1 MYNQIMDDN
10 AAIEETRNQIAELD
24 KQIKQLSWDKFDYL
38 REKLDDITAEA
49 EYLQEIL
56 SSEKMMDDYGFYNN
70 RGWANAAMIT
80 VQYKE
85 AQKGMNEVLKERA
98 KITDAMRKNN
108 KDEEDRWQDLTDKAR
123 DYAKAMMAAKDAMK
137 SFVEESI
144 QANLSK
150 LKELMEN
157 YKKAMSTA
165 KDLYDFQKN
174 ISNQTNTIANLRKQ
188 LTAYEND
195 DSEAARKRRQELRN
209 QLNQAEQQLQETEWD
224 RYISQTGD
232 MLDNLYEDYEKL
244 LNARLDN
251 LDKLLEDEIKAI
263 NQNGGN
269 VGKGL
274 NEIATKYGVPIDRL
288 NELMSGDNQNSI
300 TGKIGDIHDLL
311 DDNIKWLQNAIN
323 NGAMKAVEKGS
334 QDVNYDSKTGQVS
347 VGKSS
352 TDIHKDT
359 TTNTIKQVA
368 KKSTATNQN
377 KTPSIGLQSRN
388 VASET
393 AINLISKIKTDIN
406 KMVNLSGN
414 KSTRKTLSQRYN
426 DIGKVESKILSEGFT
441 ADNMED
447 LRTQLNNLLD
457 ASQKIG
463 DNAKTKA
470 GKQLYADF
478 SSRILKYIKSLKLPK
493 YATGTKKVRKDHLG
507 ITQDDGSELL
517 FRTDSG
523 ALLTP
528 LGQGDMV
535 FTNEMSQR
543 LWEIAK
549 TGVVPTVIETSKP
562 NVGSYVGN
570 TVTANNQIE
579 LVLPNV
585 QDYQSFKR
593 ELQNDNNFEK
603 FIQEVTIGKVSG
615 NNSLN
620 KRKY

>member
-1 MYNQIMDDN
+1 M
-10 AAIEETRNQIAELD
+10 
-24 KQIKQLSWDKFDYL
+24 
-38 REKLDDITAEA
+38 
-49 EYLQEIL
+49 
-56 SSEKMMDDYGFYNN
+56 
-70 RGWANAAMIT
+70 
-80 VQYKE
+80 
-85 AQKGMNEVLKERA
+85 
-98 KITDAMRKNN
+98 
-108 KDEEDRWQDLTDKAR
+108 
-123 DYAKAMMAAKDAMK
+123 
-137 SFVEESI
+137 I

-157 YKKAMSTA
+157 FKTAMSAA

-188 LTAYEND
+188 LTAYESD
-195 DSEAARKRRQELRN
+195 DSESARKRRQELRN

-269 VGKGL
+269 VTKGL

-300 TGKIGDIHDLL
+300 TGKMDDIYKTLK
-311 DDNIKWLQNAIN
+311 DNVEWLQNTIN

-334 QDVNYDSKTGQVS
+334 QDVNYNSKTGQVY

-352 TDIHKDT
+352 TDIHKDIT
-359 TTNTIKQVA
+359 PSKNATSNIANQVA
-368 KKSTATNQN
+368 KKATATNQS
-377 KTPSIGLQSRN
+377 KTSSTGLQSRN

-406 KMVNLSGN
+406 KMENLSGN
-414 KSTRKTLSQRYN
+414 KTTKKTLAQRYS
-426 DIGKVESKILSEGFT
+426 DIGKVENEILSKGFT

-470 GKQLYADF
+470 GKQLYSDF
-478 SSRILKYIKSLKLPK
+478 SSRILGYIDQLKYLKLPK